1 MKRKIG
7 WVLAAALLVLLAT
20 GGCAP
25 KTPTAKKKPTPV
37 KTEQKAETVPTYR
50 VVADNNLDKFKQA
63 HGQYR
68 TINYDPQDDLVSL
81 LPESL
86 AKLKKYPQTTTV
98 RAYVTDWQQASV
110 QMGSKPM
117 TVLTV
122 QVQKVLTGKKQLAK
136 QEIRLILPGGFQ
148 PYGQYDK
155 GSIYHDNTIPDDE
168 PVLTQNNQIPIPTIG
183 STIVLPMRKAAQ
195 YPAKEYL
202 AWLKAAKLTTAYV
215 PADAHSMIWRC
226 NPQTKKLTTNN
237 PLREK
242 ELTKW
247 AGQGNQT
254 WATQY
259 KRLTAELEKQL

>member
-7 WVLAAALLVLLAT
+7 WVLAAALLVLLAA

-25 KTPTAKKKPTPV
+25 KTHTAKNKPTPV

-50 VVADNNLDKFKQA
+50 VVADNNMDKFKQA

-98 RAYVTDWQQASV
+98 HAYVTDWQQAPAQPSGRLV
-110 QMGSKPM
+110 

-122 QVQKVLTGKKQLAK
+122 YVQKVLTGRKKLAK
-136 QEIRLILPGGFQ
+136 QELQLTLPGGFI
-148 PYGQYDK
+148 PYGQFGKGAYD
-155 GSIYHDNTIPDDE
+155 HDDTIPDAE
-168 PVLTQNNQIPIPTIG
+168 VVLTQNNQVPIPTIG
-183 STIVLPMRKAAQ
+183 STIVVPVTK
-195 YPAKEYL
+195 L
-202 AWLKAAKLTTAYV
+202 ATQQWDKNYIAWMKQAKLTTAYV
-215 PADAHSMIWRC
+215 PVDDHSMIWRC

-237 PLREK
+237 PLQEK
-242 ELTKW
+242 WRTGDQIWNRKY
-247 AGQGNQT
+247 QRIT
-254 WATQY
+254 TQ
-259 KRLTAELEKQL
+259 LEEQL